1 MKELYKIL
9 FIALLFSGCDNFLS
23 PAPQGKLTEEVFF
36 SEEEGALMGVNAIYS
51 RLREWDQVG
60 FSWFAIC
67 ELPSDNSN
75 TGSELSDGSVARLNT
90 VNNFTYNAGVDELN
104 GWWTGNYNAIASCNV
119 ALASL
124 NGLENEALKVR
135 CMAQARFFR
144 GFFYFNLVKAFGGV
158 PLVMNVPPT
167 GEYNKPRATADQ
179 VYDEIIKDLTY
190 AQGIYQ
196 HVPSG
201 EKKN

>member
-124 NGLENEALKVR
+124 NGLENEALKSTLYGTGP
-135 CMAQARFFR
+135 FFPGIFLFQFSKGIWWSTFSDECTPTR
-144 GFFYFNLVKAFGGV
+144 G
-158 PLVMNVPPT
+158 
-167 GEYNKPRATADQ
+167 
-179 VYDEIIKDLTY
+179 I
-190 AQGIYQ
+190 
-196 HVPSG
+196 
-201 EKKN
+201 